1 MVKCKNIKSGGMAVP
16 PLKRRSSNRL
26 LEHGEGGIIL
36 NTKKKHKW
44 TKKSFV
50 AYIFLAPWLLGLIGL
65 TAVPMISSFYYSF
78 TNYDMLTSPRFIGVD
93 NYVNLVADPKFL
105 KSLEVTLKFVFI
117 SVPLQLAFALLVALM
132 LKKNRTGARV
142 YRAVYYLPSLFG
154 GSVAVAILWRQ
165 LFNKEGLFNQILA
178 LFGIQG
184 INWIATP
191 KTALNTLI
199 VLAIWQFGA
208 SMVIFLAALK
218 QIPEDYYEAA
228 RIDGAGHIKQFFYIT
243 LPVLTPMVFF
253 NIVMAFINAFQSFTS
268 AYVISGGTG
277 APLNSTLFYSLYL
290 YIKAFSQFQMG
301 YASAM
306 AWILLA
312 IIAAFTGLLFLS
324 AKKWVF
330 YDE

>member
-1 MVKCKNIKSGGMAVP
+1 M
-16 PLKRRSSNRL
+16 R
-26 LEHGEGGIIL
+26 
-36 NTKKKHKW
+36 KW
-44 TKKSFV
+44 TAWQCRLFTAIEVIVYLRKGGYILKTGKKRKYGKNAMV
-50 AYIFLAPWLLGLIGL
+50 AYLFLAPWLAGLIGL

-78 TNYDMLTSPRFIGVD
+78 TNYDMLTTPKFVGAD
-93 NYVNLVADPKFL
+93 NYINLAADPKFI
-105 KSLEVTLKFVFI
+105 KSLQVTLKFVFI

-132 LKKNRTGARV
+132 LKKNRKGVRI

-165 LFNKEGLFNQILA
+165 LFNKEGLFNQIIA
-178 LFGIQG
+178 LLGIEG

-199 VLAIWQFGA
+199 VLAVWQFGA

-218 QIPEDYYEAA
+218 QIPEDYYEAS
-228 RIDGAGHIKQFFYIT
+228 RIDGAGHLKQFFYIT

-290 YIKAFSQFQMG
+290 YIKAFGQFQMG

-306 AWILLA
+306 AWILLG
-312 IIAAFTGLLFLS
+312 IIAIFTAFLFWS